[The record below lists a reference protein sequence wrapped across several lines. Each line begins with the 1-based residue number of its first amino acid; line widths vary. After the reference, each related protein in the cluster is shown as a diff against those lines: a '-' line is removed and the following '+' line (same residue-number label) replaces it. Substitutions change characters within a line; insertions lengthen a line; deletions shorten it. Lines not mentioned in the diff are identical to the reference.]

1 MSIHPNEPWSN
12 YDQHSDYFFHTYNKI
27 QFSRIHKPFIRFL
40 PKKMAAKVLD
50 IGCGSGRD
58 AMALAKRGYTVTAVD
73 PSREMLRL
81 AEKQD
86 TKKRITWIRD
96 ALPQLST
103 IGNKSYSF
111 ILISAVWMHIP
122 PSQRDNSIKRITEL
136 LTKDGR
142 LAITLRMGEQ
152 DEGRA
157 MYPITL
163 EELLTLATKYD
174 LHPIYISRTTKDSF
188 NRDSISWKKI
198 VFSK

>member
-1 MSIHPNEPWSN
+1 MSTHPNEPWSN
-12 YDQHSDYFFHTYNKI
+12 YDRHSDYFFHTYNKI

-96 ALPQLST
+96 ALPQLRT
-103 IGNKSYSF
+103 LGNKSYSF
-111 ILISAVWMHIP
+111 ILISAVWMHVP
-122 PSQRDNSIKRITEL
+122 PSQRDSSIKRITEL
-136 LTKDGR
+136 LAKDGR

-163 EELLTLATKYD
+163 EELLTLATQYG
-174 LHPIYISRTTKDSF
+174 LHPIYISRATKDSL
-188 NRDSISWKKI
+188 NRGSISWKKI